1 MNQVAGAGRAD
12 ITLTGGDLPFEKVS
26 AVECWGSDFFQ
37 VYYEDSVGYAS
48 KEGDV
53 SACAYASLVSL

>member
-1 MNQVAGAGRAD
+1 MCIRD
-12 ITLTGGDLPFEKVS
+12 R
-26 AVECWGSDFFQ
+26 CWGSDFVQ

-53 SACAYASLVSL
+53 SACAYASPVSP